1 MKKLLCVLIAILFSV
16 LTACTNSQTRG
27 GADGGDTVRM
37 ENARHL
43 TIVKYKGYTI
53 VKLVDPWKKGRTLH
67 TYALVPKGR
76 TRLPAGLDP
85 STTIIRTP
93 IKRSVVFT
101 TVLCGLLYDLQ
112 AADAISGVCDLN
124 YINIPDIQ
132 KRAAMK
138 PTEVRYVANCGNS
151 MSADVEKII
160 DMKPEGLL
168 ISPFENSGGY
178 GKLEDIHIPIIETA
192 DYMEVSALGR
202 AEWMK
207 FYGMLYGREHE
218 AFALFNR
225 VKRNYQQLMKKART
239 AKKSLSVITE
249 RKTGGVWYVPGGQST
264 IGQMLKDA
272 RAHYAFADD
281 HQAGSLS
288 LSFETVLDRAGQ
300 SDVWLFKYN
309 EHPATLQELAAEYSG
324 YRQFK
329 AFRTHN
335 VYACDCM
342 RRPYF
347 EQVSFHPDR
356 LLSDIIQI
364 VHPDIAGFAPMQY
377 YERLK

>member
-1 MKKLLCVLIAILFSV
+1 MKKLLSVLIAILFSV
-16 LTACTNSQTRG
+16 FTACTNSQTRG

-76 TRLPAGLDP
+76 TRLPEGLDP

-112 AADAISGVCDLN
+112 TADAISGVCDLN

-138 PTEVRYVANCGNS
+138 PTEARYVADCGNS

-168 ISPFENSGGY
+168 VSPFENSGGY

-207 FYGMLYGREHE
+207 FYGMLYGCERE
-218 AFALFNR
+218 AFSLFNR

-288 LSFETVLDRAGQ
+288 LPFETVLDRAGQ

-309 EHPATLQELAAEYSG
+309 GHPATLQELAAEYSG

-335 VYACDCM
+335 VYACDCT

>member
-1 MKKLLCVLIAILFSV
+1 MRKLLSVLIAILFSV

-76 TRLPAGLDP
+76 TRLPEGLDP

-138 PTEVRYVANCGNS
+138 PTEARHVADCGNS

-207 FYGMLYGREHE
+207 FYGMLYGRERE

-225 VKRNYQQLMKKART
+225 VKRNYQQLMKKVRT
-239 AKKSLSVITE
+239 AKKSLSLITE
-249 RKTGGVWYVPGGQST
+249 RKTGGVWYIPGGQST

-288 LSFETVLDRAGQ
+288 LPFETVLDRAGQ

-309 EHPATLQELAAEYSG
+309 GHPATLQELAVEYSG

-335 VYACDCM
+335 VYACDCT

-356 LLSDIIQI
+356 LLSDIIQS

>member
-1 MKKLLCVLIAILFSV
+1 
-16 LTACTNSQTRG
+16 
-27 GADGGDTVRM
+27 M

-76 TRLPAGLDP
+76 TRLPEGLDP

-138 PTEVRYVANCGNS
+138 PTEACYVADCGNS

-192 DYMEVSALGR
+192 DYMEISALGR

-225 VKRNYQQLMKKART
+225 VKRNYLQLMKKART

-272 RAHYAFADD
+272 RARYAFADD

-288 LSFETVLDRAGQ
+288 LPFETVLDRAGQ

-309 EHPATLQELAAEYSG
+309 GHPATLQELAAEYSG
-324 YRQFK
+324 YRHFK

-335 VYACDCM
+335 VYACDCT

>member
-207 FYGMLYGREHE
+207 FYGMLYGRERE

-225 VKRNYQQLMKKART
+225 VKRNYLQLMKKART

-309 EHPATLQELAAEYSG
+309 GHPATLQELAAEYAG

>member
-1 MKKLLCVLIAILFSV
+1 MADRSLTPDELVLHRLI
-16 LTACTNSQTRG
+16 N
-27 GADGGDTVRM
+27 
-37 ENARHL
+37 
-43 TIVKYKGYTI
+43 
-53 VKLVDPWKKGRTLH
+53 
-67 TYALVPKGR
+67 R
-76 TRLPAGLDP
+76 TR
-85 STTIIRTP
+85 TTRD
-93 IKRSVVFT
+93 
-101 TVLCGLLYDLQ
+101 LLGELERLSPEQ
-112 AADAISGVCDLN
+112 
-124 YINIPDIQ
+124 
-132 KRAAMK
+132 RA
-138 PTEVRYVANCGNS
+138 
-151 MSADVEKII
+151 
-160 DMKPEGLL
+160 L
-168 ISPFENSGGY
+168 
-178 GKLEDIHIPIIETA
+178 
-192 DYMEVSALGR
+192 
-202 AEWMK
+202 
-207 FYGMLYGREHE
+207 
-218 AFALFNR
+218 
-225 VKRNYQQLMKKART
+225 

-249 RKTGGVWYVPGGQST
+249 RKTSGVWYVPGGQST

-309 EHPATLQELAAEYSG
+309 GHPATLQELAAEYAG

-335 VYACDCM
+335 VYACDCT
-342 RRPYF
+342 RKPYF

>member
-1 MKKLLCVLIAILFSV
+1 MKKLLSVLIAILFSV
-16 LTACTNSQTRG
+16 FTACTNSQTRG

-43 TIVKYKGYTI
+43 TIVKYKRYTI

-76 TRLPAGLDP
+76 TRLPEGLDP

-112 AADAISGVCDLN
+112 ATDAISGVCDLN

-138 PTEVRYVANCGNS
+138 PTEARYVADCGNS
-151 MSADVEKII
+151 MSADIEKII

-168 ISPFENSGGY
+168 VSPFENSGGY

-207 FYGMLYGREHE
+207 FYGMLYGCERE
-218 AFALFNR
+218 AFSLFNR
-225 VKRNYQQLMKKART
+225 VKRNYQQLMEKART

-288 LSFETVLDRAGQ
+288 LPFETVLDRAGQ

-309 EHPATLQELAAEYSG
+309 GHPATLQELAAEYSG

-335 VYACDCM
+335 VYACDCT

>member
-1 MKKLLCVLIAILFSV
+1 
-16 LTACTNSQTRG
+16 
-27 GADGGDTVRM
+27 M

-76 TRLPAGLDP
+76 TRLPAGLAP

-112 AADAISGVCDLN
+112 TADAISGVCDLN

-138 PTEVRYVANCGNS
+138 PTEARHVANCGNS

-207 FYGMLYGREHE
+207 FYGMLYGCEHK

-225 VKRNYQQLMKKART
+225 VKRNYLQLMKKART

-309 EHPATLQELAAEYSG
+309 GHPATLQELAAEYSG
-324 YRQFK
+324 YRHFK

-335 VYACDCM
+335 VYACDCT